1 MVYIKSKDFIKP
13 MIVILLIATIFL
25 TYVGSTL
32 ARDNG
37 SDLNFVGEPEYELVN
52 KVARGGKPIGWS
64 YKINLK
70 IQNNGNIMS
79 KDTIVNITDQEGV
92 SLSKN
97 VRIDAGETKTISFNW
112 STISEVDQT
121 ISASFYPADFDESK
135 NQYNSGSTSFK
146 LITEEDDSVPAASTP
161 GFELFIFLFAV
172 IGIIL
177 IKKKKE

>member
-1 MVYIKSKDFIKP
+1 MVCIKSKDFIKP
-13 MIVILLIATIFL
+13 MVVFLLIATIFL
-25 TYVGSTL
+25 TFVGSTL

-70 IQNNGNIMS
+70 IQNAGNVIS
-79 KDTIVNITDQEGV
+79 RDTIVNITDQEGV

-112 STISEVDQT
+112 STISEADQT
-121 ISASFYPADFDESK
+121 ISASFYPADLDENK
-135 NQYNSGSTSFK
+135 NQYNSGSTNFK
-146 LITEEDDSVPAASTP
+146 IIIEDEDSVPAASTP
-161 GFELFIFLFAV
+161 GFELLLMLFAL
-172 IGIIL
+172 IGFTIL
-177 IKKKKE
+177 KKKK